1 MAVGDRF
8 RVTATFL
15 MPESTIAQWVWHYI
29 QEQSGDPDE
38 QILLDAIETV
48 LTAAWTEIAGDVA
61 PVVQG
66 DTLELAKFDA
76 VTNKFNTTL
85 TNDISALVGTAVD
98 EMLPHQEAAV
108 VKFFTPIAK
117 SLGKKFIFGLTEA
130 QQEDSILIASAIAA
144 LILFADEFRVRVTP
158 QGIQFAPGN
167 FDPVLDTFRKWTNT
181 VSVNAILGTQ
191 DRRRPGI
198 GI

>member
-1 MAVGDRF
+1 MAVGDRY
-8 RVTATFL
+8 RVTATFT

-29 QEQSGDPDE
+29 QEQAGDPDE

-48 LTAAWTEIAGDVA
+48 LTAAFAEIDQAVS
-61 PVVQG
+61 PKVQG
-66 DTLELAKFDA
+66 DTLELALFDQL
-76 VTNKFNTTL
+76 TGKFNTTL
-85 TNDISALVGTAVD
+85 TNDISALVGTSVD

-117 SLGKKFIFGLTEA
+117 SLGKKFIFGLTEN
-130 QQEDSILIASAIAA
+130 QQEDSILIASAITA
-144 LILFADEFRVRVTP
+144 LILFADEFRIRVTP
-158 QGIQFAPGN
+158 QGISFAAGN

-181 VSVNAILGTQ
+181 VSINAILGTQ